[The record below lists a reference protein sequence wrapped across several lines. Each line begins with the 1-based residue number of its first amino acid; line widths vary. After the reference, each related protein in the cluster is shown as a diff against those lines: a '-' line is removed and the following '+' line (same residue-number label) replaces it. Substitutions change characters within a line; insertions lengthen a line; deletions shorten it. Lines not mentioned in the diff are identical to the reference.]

1 MARPSPLIKAITM
14 KAQLMKLRTILLLTA
29 ISGIFIS
36 SVQAAKP
43 VQLFNGKNLAGW
55 QFYLDKHAVAKKDVW
70 SVKDGLLV
78 CKGEPLGYLYTVK
91 TYESFKLVV
100 EWRWA
105 PGKEAGNSGVLM
117 RIGGEPRPLPKCF
130 EAQLKSG
137 NAGAAYGFH
146 GLSIDGAADRKIER
160 ESDFTGLMKGV
171 NKIKANEK
179 PVGEWNRYEIVFDGP
194 DLTLW
199 VNGEKVNEATACDV
213 MPGHLGLQ
221 SEGGEIHF
229 RKVELTPLD

>member
-1 MARPSPLIKAITM
+1 MKAILPRFKT
-14 KAQLMKLRTILLLTA
+14 LLLLSVACA
-29 ISGIFIS
+29 ILTPA
-36 SVQAAKP
+36 VQAAKT

-55 QFYLDKHAVAKKDVW
+55 MAYLDEHTIARKDVW
-70 SVKDGLLV
+70 SVKDGILI
-78 CKGEPLGYLYTVK
+78 CKGEPLGYLYTTK
-91 TYESFKLVV
+91 TYESYKLVV

-105 PGKEAGNSGVLM
+105 PGKKAGNSGVLM
-117 RIGGEPRPLPKCF
+117 RIHGEPRPLPKCF

-146 GLSIDGAADRKIER
+146 GLNIDGPADRKIEK
-160 ESDFTGLMKGV
+160 ESDFTGKMKGV

-194 DLTLW
+194 KLDIW
-199 VNGEKVNEATACDV
+199 INGEKLNQAIDCDV
-213 MPGHLGLQ
+213 IPGHIGLQ

-229 RKVELTPLD
+229 RKVELTPID